1 MRTNNN
7 NHIGNERAAAKKNNW
22 IIAVTGNRKTSTT
35 QTTKWNEN
43 KEERISNRIS
53 FFSLP
58 RLLEHSAH
66 TMWIC
71 SMRKIAKVLRNSTN
85 LLNTSMKSLCCARCF
100 VGCFFL
106 SPVVVVIAVV
116 VVVFYFAASLF
127 FFPCSI
133 YTTYATHFYAV
144 AVIYIFKFK
153 LCCMQF
159 LHSNKKE
166 ETEYVQKRKIKRH
179 GLVEIKTQILE

>member
-1 MRTNNN
+1 MFLSIYGFFNFVCIEKSAHQTKCEPTTTTTSATR
-7 NHIGNERAAAKKNNW
+7 EQQRKKNNW

-58 RLLEHSAH
+58 RLLEHSAR

-106 SPVVVVIAVV
+106 SLSRRRRHRCCCCCILFRCEFVL
-116 VVVFYFAASLF
+116 FSLF
-127 FFPCSI
+127 HI
-133 YTTYATHFYAV
+133 HN
-144 AVIYIFKFK
+144 I
-153 LCCMQF
+153 
-159 LHSNKKE
+159 
-166 ETEYVQKRKIKRH
+166 RH
-179 GLVEIKTQILE
+179 TFQ

>member
-7 NHIGNERAAAKKNNW
+7 NHIGNERAAEKKNNW

-58 RLLEHSAH
+58 RLLEHSAR

-133 YTTYATHFYAV
+133 YTTYATHFNSNFSLSAFSMQSQW
-144 AVIYIFKFK
+144 YIF
-153 LCCMQF
+153 
-159 LHSNKKE
+159 SNLNYVVCSFCIQIKKKKPSMYRRE
-166 ETEYVQKRKIKRH
+166 K
-179 GLVEIKTQILE
+179 